1 MNDILDTSEQL
12 LNIYNIDL
20 LKESLI
26 NKYQDRIVIK
36 DYIDKVNNKLFYIIL
51 NNDNIYN
58 FIDLKVSNA
67 DYDNIIEF
75 NNTLLN
81 YNYYV
86 SSYCKNNDKW
96 CIFIDKIYSNNVSR
110 EIYDNNYSL
119 YYFTDKQT
127 QKEILNSELIC
138 NNRIYLF
145 VTNKK
150 LTDQSIHS
158 NIFKFIY
165 KYCNLQKLI
174 ENGIGIIKVSY
185 DGQIFTDNTYNN
197 DYTVFICHSIIQENE
212 NLKEIR
218 NKDITI
224 NNLINFNKGLQFH
237 KRNKKH

>member
-26 NKYQDRIVIK
+26 NKYQDRILIK

-127 QKEILNSELIC
+127 QKEILNTQLFC
-138 NNRIYLF
+138 KNRIYLF
-145 VTNKK
+145 ATQKK
-150 LTDQSIHS
+150 LTDISIHQD
-158 NIFKFIY
+158 IFKFIY
-165 KYCNLQKLI
+165 KYCNLQRLI
-174 ENGIGIIKVSY
+174 EYDIGIIKVNY
-185 DGQIFTDNTYNN
+185 NGQIFNDNTYNN
-197 DYTVFICHSIIQENE
+197 DYTVFIFHSILNK

-218 NKDITI
+218 NKDINI
-224 NNLINFNKGLQFH
+224 NNLINFNKHKHHQF
-237 KRNKKH
+237 NKKK